1 MFLVWLGGAFGQNAS
16 PESPSPVRKVDLY
29 LSGHLFGLF
38 PQDKDLSV
46 GGNRIPDTD
55 VRGTIGAGGGTSMGV
70 LYNTSIQSGGSTLAG
85 SSGEVAFA

>member
-46 GGNRIPDTD
+46 GGNRIPDID